1 MATLDSKKY
10 IQVNTK
16 SKSYK
21 VYIDAVSKDLLQ
33 EYIQDSKVLI
43 ISNESIYKL
52 FESYLYNILDSKNA
66 NFCILPDGEKFKNMK
81 SIEKILDSAFEA
93 KLNRNSLMISFGG
106 GVISDMVGFA
116 SGIYERGI
124 DFLSIPTSLL
134 AMVDASVGGKCGI
147 NNKYGKNLIGLFHQ
161 PNAVFVDM
169 FFLKS
174 LPRREFCAGLAE
186 IIKILTCFNFSKLKV
201 IESSSLQDSNIIKN
215 LIFDSIK
222 LKAYVVENDEKEKNG
237 LRALLNY
244 GHTFAH
250 SIELECKFR
259 TFLHG
264 EAVAMGIVMANVMSV
279 RLGILSAE
287 IADFIESKLR
297 SCGLP
302 TRYKIKNVTRF
313 FDSFFL
319 DKKSVDSKLHFV
331 LLESSGDVELESR
344 LESSDLDSKIKAT
357 LRNDIDKKLI
367 FEVLNEFC

>member
-1 MATLDSKKY
+1 MQKKQF

-16 SKSYK
+16 SKAYK
-21 VYIDAVSKDLLQ
+21 VYIDSVNNELLQ
-33 EYIQDSKVLI
+33 KYTQNKKVLI

-52 FESYLYNILDSKNA
+52 YKSYIENLIDSKNA

-81 SIEKILDSAFEA
+81 SIEKILDAAFEA

-106 GVISDMVGFA
+106 GVISDMTGFA

-147 NNKYGKNLIGLFHQ
+147 NNKYGKNLVGLFHQ
-161 PNAVFVDM
+161 PSAVFVDM

-174 LPRREFCAGLAE
+174 LPKREISAGLAE
-186 IIKILTCFNFSKLKV
+186 IVKIFSCFNFSALKV
-201 IESSSLQDSNIIKN
+201 IESKTLQDSNIMKS
-215 LIFDSIK
+215 LIFNSIK
-222 LKAYVVENDEKEKNG
+222 LKAFVVENDEKEKSG
-237 LRALLNY
+237 LRALLNF
-244 GHTFAH
+244 GHTFGH

-264 EAVAMGIVMANVMSV
+264 EAVAMGIIMANVLSV
-279 RLGILSAE
+279 KLGILHPKIAE
-287 IADFIESKLR
+287 FIESKLR

-302 TRYKIKNVTRF
+302 TRYKIKNVERF
-313 FDSFFL
+313 YESFFL

-331 LLESSGDVELESR
+331 LLESSFSLSSSLESM
-344 LESSDLDSKIKAT
+344 LETADLDSKIKAT